1 MSIYA
6 DSESLWQWASS
17 NGSRHYSQIRAQRQR
32 QIQTNCKTQVVQ
44 YLERA
49 KQKGC
54 DCNAPQLSCRQRYIP
69 EGALE
74 RACTAGVTW
83 FSLWW
88 RSSFLAE
95 ELSWRRFPF
104 RFLFHLKKKNLPAWL
119 FFFYYDRGVEIIN
132 EMTLKHCHR
141 DFFACFKQITSELVS
156 TNFCSGAVILFSTNA
171 PNLSSSHTTSLEIS
185 QPPFASSS

>member
-95 ELSWRRFPF
+95 ELFWRHFPY

-119 FFFYYDRGVEIIN
+119 FLGPRGPLVEPSIFPPVPSATIFPEFIYTGIHALWII
-132 EMTLKHCHR
+132 R
-141 DFFACFKQITSELVS
+141 
-156 TNFCSGAVILFSTNA
+156 
-171 PNLSSSHTTSLEIS
+171 SLIK
-185 QPPFASSS
+185 PTRWHKGIP